1 MVEKKDFINKEELY
15 LTSLVLLSLY
25 FSLAENI
32 IPKPFPWMKLGIA
45 NIATLIAL
53 EKFGKKMALETV
65 LLRVLIQGVMLGTL
79 LSPGFIISLLSGVI
93 STSGM
98 IFLYKFRENLSLI
111 AISLVSGFLHNLIQ
125 LIVVYFLMFRNVNIN
140 NKAILI
146 FILIFLGIGAISGL
160 IIGLITERIRI
171 RKVRI

>member
-79 LSPGFIISLLSGVI
+79 LSPGFIISLLSGII
-93 STSGM
+93 STSSM
-98 IFLYKFRENLSLI
+98 ILLYKFRENLSLM
-111 AISLVSGFLHNLIQ
+111 AISLVSGFLHNLVQ